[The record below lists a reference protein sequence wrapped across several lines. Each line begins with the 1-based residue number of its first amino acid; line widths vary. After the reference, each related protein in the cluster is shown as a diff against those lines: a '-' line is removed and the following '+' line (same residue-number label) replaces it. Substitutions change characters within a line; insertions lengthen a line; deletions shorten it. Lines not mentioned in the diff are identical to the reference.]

1 MNKILNI
8 INNFRF
14 LYLFIIFVM
23 MARPAYSIPTTIEE
37 LKKSIGSICA
47 DYGIDFCAVEE
58 EEVSKKKK
66 PRKFTET
73 EQKILTRLA
82 EQQERLRVRSL
93 ELDRRENQLKALQE
107 DIQRQISQL
116 EKLQQE
122 IEKDIEKKKT
132 QDNSQLEKAVAL
144 YSKMDAA
151 TAAQSIAK
159 LDRTIAVNILKQMK
173 EKQASLVLS
182 SMGAA
187 ESAKLIACLLYTS
200 PSPRDS

>member
-1 MNKILNI
+1 
-8 INNFRF
+8 
-14 LYLFIIFVM
+14 M

-187 ESAKLIACLLYTS
+187 ESAKLIAEMTTKK
-200 PSPRDS
+200 